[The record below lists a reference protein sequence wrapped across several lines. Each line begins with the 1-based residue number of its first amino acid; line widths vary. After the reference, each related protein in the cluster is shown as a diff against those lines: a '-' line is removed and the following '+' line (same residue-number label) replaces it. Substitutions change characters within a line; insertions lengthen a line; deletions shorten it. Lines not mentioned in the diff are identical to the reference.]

1 MGVAGMIL
9 KSFARSFPRSR
20 RLAPVSLGSSQHT
33 WEPEN
38 GVPFHNPTS
47 WLSGKSPNEMSV
59 FAGISSGDSFELPCV
74 MTKAKR
80 IEEDPAAELDFE
92 VTLLISQPVV
102 DKISPVVSSK
112 G

>member
-1 MGVAGMIL
+1 MIL
-9 KSFARSFPRSR
+9 KSFSRSFPRSR

-59 FAGISSGDSFELPCV
+59 FAGISSLPCV

-80 IEEDPAAELDFE
+80 VEEDPAAELDFE

-102 DKISPVVSSK
+102 DRISPVVSSK